1 LAKVTINFIGLLRI
15 FLGVRTVTI
24 EVNGIDEVK
33 EYVETHYGTLNRQKF
48 NFQGIQ
54 KNQSLWQHS
63 QFRLNGRSL
72 NPVEKIILKDGD
84 RLDLLVTAAG
94 G

>member
-1 LAKVTINFIGLLRI
+1 M
-15 FLGVRTVTI
+15 GVRTVTI
-24 EVNGIDEVK
+24 EVNGIDEVR
-33 EYVETHYGTLNRQKF
+33 EYVETHYGPLYRQRF
-48 NFQGIQ
+48 NSPGMH

-63 QFRLNGRSL
+63 QFMLNGRSL
-72 NPVEKIILKDGD
+72 KTSEKPVFKEGD